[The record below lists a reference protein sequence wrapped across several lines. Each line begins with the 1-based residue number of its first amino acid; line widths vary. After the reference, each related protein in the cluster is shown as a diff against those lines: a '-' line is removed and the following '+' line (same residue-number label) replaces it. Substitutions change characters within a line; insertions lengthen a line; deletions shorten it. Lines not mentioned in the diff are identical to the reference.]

1 MRSMIALC
9 EGAMVVVAFLLLST
23 LMAGCASTESYGR
36 YLAAQAQATQAA
48 IKAQKPLLKITAQS
62 GQAITGL
69 SSIEVYGQ
77 AALPT
82 FQQERPNEW
91 AAVAQSGLQM
101 LGVVGGVIAGGRAAE
116 DLANAVG
123 KSSTYG
129 YQYIQASGPV
139 TTNNTSTLTTST
151 TDSHAVDSHNTV
163 DSHAISGSYN
173 PVDNTGTPTVVYQP
187 APVVVTP

>member
-9 EGAMVVVAFLLLST
+9 EGAMVIVAFLLIT
-23 LMAGCASTESYGR
+23 TFVTGCATTESYSK

-77 AALPT
+77 AAMPT
-82 FQQERPNEW
+82 FQQERPSEW
-91 AAVAQSGLQM
+91 AAVAQSGLQV

-123 KSSTYG
+123 KHANYG
-129 YQYIQASGPV
+129 YQYIQAPGA
-139 TTNNTSTLTTST
+139 TTTSSTLTTNT

-163 DSHAISGSYN
+163 DSHNINSSYN

>member
-69 SSIEVYGQ
+69 ASIEVYGQ

-101 LGVVGGVIAGGRAAE
+101 LGVVGGVIAGGNAAE
-116 DLANAVG
+116 DLTNAVG
-123 KSSTYG
+123 KAANHG
-129 YQYIQASGPV
+129 YQYIQAPGPI
-139 TTNNTSTLTTST
+139 TTTVIDN
-151 TDSHAVDSHNTV
+151 HAIDSHNTDSHNV
-163 DSHAISGSYN
+163 DSHDISGSYN
-173 PVDNTGTPTVVYQP
+173 PVDNTSAPLVVYQP
-187 APVVVTP
+187 APVVVTQ